1 MLNAYGGHSGAIA
14 PSTGPVTEGA
24 EQEGARAPGVWGALE
39 ALYRLMS
46 PERRRHFHLS
56 MILML
61 LGAVAELVTIGAV
74 LPFLAIISDPAW
86 AEQVGAIRFV
96 FGLLGWSAGEPK
108 LLPAAALLAAAAIFA
123 GAVRLW
129 LAWVTQAFVFR
140 FGHEVGVGIYA
151 RMLRRPYLYHVGR
164 NSSEAI
170 AAVEK
175 VQSALFAVLLPVMQ
189 GVVAAFM
196 AIFIIAALVAID
208 PATALISA
216 AVVAAIYA
224 AISLAT
230 QQWLRR
236 TSRTIGD
243 AHTKRIQQVQEGLGG
258 IRDILLDKSQPV
270 FERAFTDLDGR
281 LRRAQTHST
290 FLSAA
295 PRLAIESL
303 GIVLI
308 AALALHLSSREGG
321 LLAAIPV
328 LGAMAMGA
336 QRLLPLLQTIY
347 VAINRTAGSLY
358 MLDEITA
365 LASAPL
371 PPLAKPDKPLELADA
386 LVFDKV
392 SFAYP
397 NAGRPS
403 LSNVDLTIRR
413 GERIGLIG
421 ETGSGKSTLLDLL
434 MGLLDPA
441 GGRILIDGAPLGPAN
456 VDAWQAQIAHVP
468 QFIYLSDATI
478 AANIAFGAEEGSI
491 DMARVREAARAARMA
506 DFIEDLP
513 DGYETRV
520 GERGIRLS
528 GGQRQ
533 RIGIARALHKQ
544 ASLIV
549 LDEATSA
556 LDDETEAAVIE
567 GILRERPGVTIVMVA
582 HRLSSL
588 AGCDRLIRLQ
598 NGTVAESGAYA
609 ELVENGLRRK
619 G

>member
-1 MLNAYGGHSGAIA
+1 MSD
-14 PSTGPVTEGA
+14 GA
-24 EQEGARAPGVWGALE
+24 EQEGARAPGVIGALG

-46 PERRRHFHLS
+46 PERRRHFRLS
-56 MILML
+56 MALML
-61 LGAVAELVTIGAV
+61 LGAVAELMTIGAV
-74 LPFLAIISDPAW
+74 LPFLAIISDPAR
-86 AEQVGAIRFV
+86 AEQIGAIRFV

-108 LLPAAALLAAAAIFA
+108 LLPATVLLAAAAIFA

-129 LAWVTQAFVFR
+129 LTWVTQAFVFR

-175 VQSALFAVLLPVMQ
+175 VQSSLFAVLLPVMQ
-189 GVVAAFM
+189 GLVAAFIG
-196 AIFIIAALVAID
+196 IFIIGVLVAID

-216 AVVAAIYA
+216 VVVAAIYA
-224 AISLAT
+224 AISVST
-230 QQWLRR
+230 RQWLRDA
-236 TSRTIGD
+236 SQTIGD
-243 AHTKRIQQVQEGLGG
+243 AHTKRVQQVQEGLGG

-270 FERAFTDLDGR
+270 FERAFTDLDRR
-281 LRRAQTHST
+281 LRAAQTAST
-290 FLSAA
+290 FVSTA
-295 PRLAIESL
+295 PRMAIEAV

-308 AALALHLSSREGG
+308 AVLALYLSGRDGG

-328 LGAMAMGA
+328 LGAMAIGA

-347 VAINRTAGSLY
+347 MAVSRTMGSLH
-358 MLDEITA
+358 MLHEITS

-371 PPLAKPDKPLELADA
+371 PPLARPERPLELERE
-386 LVFDKV
+386 LVFEKV

-397 NAGRPS
+397 ASGRPS
-403 LSNVDLTIRR
+403 VSEVDLAIGR

-434 MGLLDPA
+434 MGLLEPT
-441 GGRILIDGAPLGPAN
+441 GGRILVDGVPLTQAN
-456 VDAWQAQIAHVP
+456 IDAWQAQIAHVP
-468 QFIYLSDATI
+468 QFIYLADSSI
-478 AANIAFGAEEGSI
+478 GANIAFGAEEGAV
-491 DMARVREAARAARMA
+491 DMGRVREAARAARIA

-533 RIGIARALHKQ
+533 RIGIARALHKR

-556 LDDETEAAVIE
+556 LDDATETALID

-598 NGTVAESGAYA
+598 RGGVAEIGSYAQITGAPA
-609 ELVENGLRRK
+609 RRQ

>member
-1 MLNAYGGHSGAIA
+1 M
-14 PSTGPVTEGA
+14 TEGA
-24 EQEGARAPGVWGALE
+24 EQGSARAPGVIGAL
-39 ALYRLMS
+39 ATLYRLMS
-46 PERRRHFHLS
+46 PDRRRHFHLS
-56 MILML
+56 MMLML
-61 LGAVAELVTIGAV
+61 LGAFAELVTIGAV
-74 LPFLAIISDPAW
+74 LPFLAIISDPAR

-96 FGLLGWSAGEPK
+96 FGLLGWSPGEPK

-123 GAVRLW
+123 GTVRLW
-129 LAWVTQAFVFR
+129 LTWVTQAFVFR

-151 RMLRRPYLYHVGR
+151 RMLRRPYLYHVAR

-189 GVVAAFM
+189 GIVAAFLG
-196 AIFIIAALVAID
+196 IFIIAVLVAID
-208 PATALISA
+208 PWTALISA
-216 AVVAAIYA
+216 AVVALIYA
-224 AISLAT
+224 AISAAT

-236 TSRTIGD
+236 TSQTIGD

-270 FERAFTDLDGR
+270 FERAFAELDQR
-281 LRRAQTHST
+281 LRRAQTAST
-290 FLSAA
+290 FLSSA
-295 PRLAIESL
+295 PRMAIESV

-308 AALALHLSSREGG
+308 AALALYLSRRDGG

-328 LGAMAMGA
+328 LGAMAVGA

-347 VAINRTAGSLY
+347 VAVSRTAGSLH
-358 MLDEITA
+358 MLHEITT

-371 PPLAKPDKPLELADA
+371 PPLARPERPLELARELA
-386 LVFDKV
+386 FDKV

-397 NAGRPS
+397 GSGRAS
-403 LSNVDLTIRR
+403 VTEVDLTIRR

-421 ETGSGKSTLLDLL
+421 ETGSGKSTLLDLM
-434 MGLLDPA
+434 MGLLEPT
-441 GGRILIDGAPLGPAN
+441 GGRILVDGIPLGAATI
-456 VDAWQAQIAHVP
+456 DAWQAQIAHVP
-468 QFIYLSDATI
+468 QFIYLSDASI
-478 AANIAFGAEEGSI
+478 ASNIAFGADEGSI
-491 DMARVREAARAARMA
+491 DMARVREAARAARIA
-506 DFIEDLP
+506 GFIEELP

-533 RIGIARALHKQ
+533 RIGIARALHKR
-544 ASLIV
+544 ATLIV

-556 LDDETEAAVIE
+556 LDDVTETALIE

-588 AGCDRLIRLQ
+588 AGCERLIRLH
-598 NGTVAESGAYA
+598 NGRVAESGGYA
-609 ELVENGLRRK
+609 DMTRRPARRQ
-619 G
+619 GR